1 MPLMLAFTILKTDPP
16 SLLIIVFMIMILI
29 IINIVSQVILSI
41 TVVSGIL
48 MKMIL
53 VMFDNDGM
61 DVIGFYP

>member
-16 SLLIIVFMIMILI
+16 SLLMIVFMIMILI